1 MRVKVMADDPLIR
14 AALQTGLNAVGLEID
29 TQAPELLIW
38 DLGPALVRGDLPYPM
53 SDLPILALV
62 VEARD
67 AKTVMERGACGVLYR
82 DGEMARIAAAAQAIG
97 HGLQV
102 IDRPFRE
109 ALLPRPVRRATRST
123 PLSAREAQVLE
134 LLTAGRSNKEIASA
148 LDISEHTAKFHVNA
162 IMEKMGAQTRTDAV
176 VRAVRN
182 GWVSV

>member
-1 MRVKVMADDPLIR
+1 MRVKVMAEDPLIR
-14 AALQTGLNAVGLEID
+14 TTLQTGLSNAGLMIE
-29 TQAPELLIW
+29 TEEPELLIW
-38 DLGPALVRGDLPYPM
+38 DLGPALVRGEIPFPV

-67 AKTVMERGACGVLYR
+67 AKTIIERGACGVLYR
-82 DGEMARIAAAAQAIG
+82 DGDMARIAAAAQAIG
-97 HGLQV
+97 RGILV

-109 ALLPRPVRRATRST
+109 ALLPRPARRPTRTT
-123 PLSAREAQVLE
+123 PLSAREIQVLE